1 MSRKRRV
8 ALGCLSIVVAFF
20 LYRLI
25 YIYRWRAGDCVTGP
39 QPRRTALAYPPR
51 LLVMTYNIEG
61 DIELFKG
68 AHHIEEV
75 AKVINEVKPDI
86 VGLNEV
92 HRHTWQSRF
101 HDQVGELQRMTH
113 MNGAFG
119 RSYSELG
126 GAFGNAVLTR
136 GAIVSADVHNLP
148 AAGEPRSLFATTI
161 RIDHATINFYVGH
174 VAAWG
179 PINSGIRSKQLEC
192 LASHVRV
199 SRYPHILAGDFN
211 APPSASEVASFR
223 NLNTTLQI
231 CGPDLGATQKIMNQR
246 LDYIFADLG
255 WQVRAARVLDGG
267 PSDHRPVI
275 AELVHEEASR

>member
-1 MSRKRRV
+1 MSPKRRV
-8 ALGCLSIVVAFF
+8 ALGCLSIVAAFI
-20 LYRLI
+20 LYRFI
-25 YIYRWRAGDCVTGP
+25 YIYRWRAGDCATGP
-39 QPRRTALAYPPR
+39 QPRKTAVAYPPH

-68 AHHIEEV
+68 PNHIEEI

-161 RIDHATINFYVGH
+161 RIDQATINFYVGH

-179 PINSGIRSKQLEC
+179 PINSPIRSRQLEC

-199 SRYPHILAGDFN
+199 SKYPHILAGDFN
-211 APPSASEVASFR
+211 APPSANEIASFR

-246 LDYIFADLG
+246 LDYIFADRG

-275 AELVHEEASR
+275 AELFHEAASH